1 MKFQAPRGTHDI
13 LPGLEDPQ
21 QEPDQRLFRSYKWQA
36 IEATFREVCARFGV
50 EEIRTPIFEDTEL
63 FRRGVGEET
72 DIVSKEM
79 YDFED
84 RGGRPITL
92 RPEGTAPVMRA
103 VVQHSLGSGGAQ
115 LAKLYYI
122 APIFRY
128 EAVQRGRYRQHH
140 QVGVEF
146 IGGDQPAIDVEVM
159 ALGMTY
165 LQAIGL
171 TDITLQINSV
181 GTPESRPKHREA
193 LRDHLRPNLSKMSED
208 SQRRF
213 DTNPLRV
220 LDSKDERDQPYLED
234 APVMLDYLEP
244 DAQAHFEAVK
254 AGLENLDIPYKVNGR
269 LVRGLDYYRKT
280 AFEVVSAALGSQN
293 VVLGGGRYDGLIEEI
308 GGPATPGVGFGSGIE
323 RALLIL
329 EQQAAGVGEA
339 PKPEVYLVARSET
352 ERARAQRLA
361 KTLRD
366 AGHRVEVDL
375 QERSMK
381 AQMRSANNA
390 QARFA
395 VFVRDDLPDKLGVKD
410 LGEGEQVDVKVDA
423 LKSLLKRRARLSHA
437 TRSKIATEENVR
449 QEYEQLLSHTDEQAR
464 RLWAASRA
472 SSIGD
477 GGVALVSRATGLSE
491 YKIRKAKGQL
501 DAGETSR
508 TPSVRR

>member
-1 MKFQAPRGTHDI
+1 MRFQAPRGTHDI
-13 LPGLEDPQ
+13 LPGLEDPA
-21 QEPDQRLFRSYKWQA
+21 QEADQRLFRTYKWQA
-36 IEATFREVCARFGV
+36 LEATFRKVCASFGV
-50 EEIRTPIFEDTEL
+50 EEIRTPMFEETDL

-84 RGGRPITL
+84 KSGRSLTL

-103 VVQHSLGSGGAQ
+103 VVEHSLGSGGAK
-115 LAKLYYI
+115 LEKLYYV

-146 IGGDQPAIDVEVM
+146 VGGDQPAIDVEVM

-165 LQAIGL
+165 LNAIGL

-193 LRDHLRPNLSKMSED
+193 LRDHLRPNLPRMSED

-220 LDSKDERDQPYLED
+220 LDSKDERDQPFLEG
-234 APVMLDYLEP
+234 APIMLDFLEP
-244 DAQAHFEAVK
+244 EAAEHFEAVK
-254 AGLENLDIPYKVNGR
+254 AGLDNLGIAYKVNGR

-280 AFEVVSAALGSQN
+280 AFEVVSASLGSQN

-329 EQQAAGVGEA
+329 EQTERAISEA
-339 PKPEVYLVARSET
+339 PRPDAWLVARSDD

-361 KTLRD
+361 KTLRE
-366 AGHRVEVDL
+366 AGFRVEVDL

-381 AQMRSANNA
+381 AQMRAANGS

-395 VFVRDDLPDKLGVKD
+395 VFVRDDLPELLAVKD
-410 LGEGEQVDVKVDA
+410 LASSEQVEMSVEG
-423 LKSLLKRRARLSHA
+423 LL
-437 TRSKIATEENVR
+437 
-449 QEYEQLLSHTDEQAR
+449 
-464 RLWAASRA
+464 
-472 SSIGD
+472 G
-477 GGVALVSRATGLSE
+477 ALV
-491 YKIRKAKGQL
+491 
-501 DAGETSR
+501 
-508 TPSVRR
+508 